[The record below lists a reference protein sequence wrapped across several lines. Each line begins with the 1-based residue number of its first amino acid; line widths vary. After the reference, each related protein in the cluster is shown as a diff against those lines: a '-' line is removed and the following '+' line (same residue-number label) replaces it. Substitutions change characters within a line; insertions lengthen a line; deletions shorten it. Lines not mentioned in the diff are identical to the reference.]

1 MLRVAHANLSI
12 NNNKRKTM
20 KQTLPTLGSVVS
32 LTVVPVFSSG
42 LMAAEGG
49 FIEDTSATLQAR
61 NYYFS
66 RDFSDIV
73 GANKQSKAEEWA
85 QGFILNVKSGYTQ
98 GTVGVGV
105 DVIGLLGL
113 KLDSSPD
120 RVNTGLLP
128 VQSDGRAADDYSRLA
143 GALKLRY
150 SRTELKVGEL
160 QPNLP
165 VLAFSDIRLLP
176 PSYQGASISSS
187 EINGLTLQ
195 AGHLSSTSLRNES
208 GEQKMQ
214 AMLGHVPQRQV
225 SSDGFNFAGADYAFN
240 DKRTSVSV
248 WYGQLEDIYNQRF
261 LGLKHSEP
269 LGDWTLGANLGY
281 YDSREDGKKL
291 LGTIDNRAF
300 FSLLSAKR
308 GGHTFYVGYQGM
320 YGDSAFPR
328 VFANIAPLGNEVPT
342 YEFAYTDERSWQA
355 RYDYDFAA
363 FGVPG
368 LTSTVR
374 YITGNNVDTGK
385 GFEGKDRERD
395 IDLGYVLQSG
405 TLKGLGIRVRNA
417 MARSNY
423 RSDIDENRLILSYT
437 WTLL

>member
-1 MLRVAHANLSI
+1 
-12 NNNKRKTM
+12 M
-20 KQTLPTLGSVVS
+20 KQILPTTGSALSLAVVS
-32 LTVVPVFSSG
+32 SLSTG
-42 LMAAEGG
+42 AMAAEKG
-49 FIEDTSATLQAR
+49 FIEDTTATLQAR

-66 RDFSDIV
+66 RDYSDIV
-73 GANKQSKAEEWA
+73 GANQQSKAEEWA

-98 GTVGVGV
+98 GTVGFGV

-113 KLDSSPD
+113 KLDSAPD
-120 RVNTGLLP
+120 RTNTGLLP
-128 VQSDGRAADDYSRLA
+128 VQGDGRAADNYSRLE
-143 GALKLRY
+143 GALKMRY
-150 SRTELKVGEL
+150 SKTELKVGEL

-165 VLAFSDIRLLP
+165 VLVFSDIRLLP
-176 PSYQGASISSS
+176 PSYQGASITSN

-195 AGHLSSTSLRNES
+195 GGHLSSTSLRNEA
-208 GEQKMQ
+208 GDEKMQ

-225 SSDGFNFAGADYAFN
+225 SSDGFNFAGADYVFN
-240 DKRTSVSV
+240 DKRSSISA

-269 LGDWTLGANLGY
+269 VGDWILGANLGY
-281 YDSREDGKKL
+281 YDSREDGNKL
-291 LGTIDNRAF
+291 LGNIDNQAF

-320 YGDSAFPR
+320 FGDSAFPR
-328 VFANIAPLGNEVPT
+328 VFANISPLGNEVPT
-342 YEFAYTDERSWQA
+342 YEFAFTDERSWQV

-363 FGVPG
+363 LGVPG

-374 YITGNNVDTGK
+374 YISGNNVDTGK
-385 GFEGKDRERD
+385 GYEGKDRERD
-395 IDLGYVLQSG
+395 LDIGYVLQSG
-405 TLKGLGIRVRNA
+405 SLKGLGIRVRNA

>member
-1 MLRVAHANLSI
+1 MKLNFPTTGSALS
-12 NNNKRKTM
+12 
-20 KQTLPTLGSVVS
+20 LAVVS
-32 LTVVPVFSSG
+32 GFSSDA
-42 LMAAEGG
+42 MAADSG
-49 FIEDTSATLQAR
+49 FIEDTTATLQAR

-66 RDFSDIV
+66 RDYSDIV
-73 GANKQSKAEEWA
+73 GSNPQSKAEEWA

-98 GTVGVGV
+98 GSVGFGV

-113 KLDSSPD
+113 KLDSAPD
-120 RVNTGLLP
+120 RTNTGLLP
-128 VQSDGRAADDYSRLA
+128 VQDDGRAANNYSRLE
-143 GALKLRY
+143 GALKMRY
-150 SRTELKVGEL
+150 SKTELKVGEL

-165 VLAFSDIRLLP
+165 VLVFSDIRLLP
-176 PSYQGASISSS
+176 PSYQGASITSS

-195 AGHLSSTSLRNES
+195 GGHLNSTSLRNEA
-208 GEQKMQ
+208 GDEKMQ

-240 DKRTSVSV
+240 DKRTSVSA

-269 LGDWTLGANLGY
+269 LGDWVLGANLGY
-281 YDSREDGKKL
+281 FNSREDGKKL
-291 LGTIDNRAF
+291 LGNIHNQAF

-308 GGHTFYVGYQGM
+308 GGHTFYLGYQGM
-320 YGDSAFPR
+320 FGDSAFPR
-328 VFANIAPLGNEVPT
+328 VFANISPLGNEVPT

-363 FGVPG
+363 LGVPG
-368 LTSTVR
+368 LTSTLR
-374 YITGNNVDTGK
+374 YISGNNVDTGK
-385 GFEGKDRERD
+385 GYEGKDRERD
-395 IDLGYVLQSG
+395 LDIGYVLQSG
-405 TLKGLGIRVRNA
+405 SLKGLGIRVRNA

>member
-1 MLRVAHANLSI
+1 
-12 NNNKRKTM
+12 M
-20 KQTLPTLGSVVS
+20 KQMFPTSSSVVS
-32 LTVVPVFSSG
+32 LAVVSGFSAG
-42 LMAAEGG
+42 AMAAEKG

-73 GANKQSKAEEWA
+73 GANQQSKAEEWA

-98 GTVGVGV
+98 GVVGFGL
-105 DVIGLLGL
+105 DLIGGLGL

-128 VQSDGRAADDYSRLA
+128 VQDDGRAANDYSRLE
-143 GALKLRY
+143 GALKVRL
-150 SRTELKVGEL
+150 SKTELRVGEL

-176 PSYQGASISSS
+176 PSYQGASIVSN

-195 AGHLSSTSLRNES
+195 GGHLRTTSLRNEA
-208 GEQKMQ
+208 GDEKMQ

-240 DKRTSVSV
+240 EKRSSVSA

-261 LGLKHSEP
+261 LGLKHSQPVGE
-269 LGDWTLGANLGY
+269 WTLGANLGY

-291 LGTIDNRAF
+291 LGNIDNQAF

-308 GGHTFYVGYQGM
+308 GGHTFYLGYQGM
-320 YGDSAFPR
+320 FGDSAFPR
-328 VFANIAPLGNEVPT
+328 VFANITPLGNEVPT

-363 FGVPG
+363 LGVPG

-374 YITGNNVDTGK
+374 YITGNNVDTGQ
-385 GFEGKDRERD
+385 GYEGKDRERD
-395 IDLGYVLQSG
+395 LDIGYVLQSG
-405 TLKGLGIRVRNA
+405 SLKGLGIRVRNA

>member
-1 MLRVAHANLSI
+1 
-12 NNNKRKTM
+12 M
-20 KQTLPTLGSVVS
+20 KQTLATTASLLS
-32 LTVVPVFSSG
+32 LTLASGFSDRA
-42 LMAAEGG
+42 LAADNSLVK
-49 FIEDTSATLQAR
+49 DTTATLQAR

-73 GANKQSKAEEWA
+73 GANQQSKAEEWA
-85 QGFILNVKSGYTQ
+85 QGFIFNLKSGYTP
-98 GTVGVGV
+98 GTLGVGV

-128 VQSDGRAADDYSRLA
+128 VQDDGRAANDYSRLGA
-143 GALKLRY
+143 ALKVRY
-150 SRTELKVGEL
+150 SKTELKVGEL

-187 EINGLTLQ
+187 ELNGLTVQ
-195 AGHLSSTSLRNES
+195 GGHLNSTSLRNES
-208 GEQKMQ
+208 GDEKMQ

-240 DKRTSVSV
+240 DKRSSLSA

-281 YDSREDGKKL
+281 YDSKQDGKQL
-291 LGTIDNRAF
+291 LGNIDNQAF

-308 GGHTFYVGYQGM
+308 GGHTFYLGYQGM
-320 YGDSAFPR
+320 FGDSAFPR
-328 VFANIAPLGNEVPT
+328 VFANISPLGNEVPT
-342 YEFAYTDERSWQA
+342 YEFAYTDERSWQV

-363 FGVPG
+363 LGVPG

-385 GFEGKDRERD
+385 GYEGKDRERD
-395 IDLGYVLQSG
+395 LDLGYVLQSG
-405 TLKGLGIRVRNA
+405 SLKGLGIRVRNA

>member
-1 MLRVAHANLSI
+1 
-12 NNNKRKTM
+12 M
-20 KQTLPTLGSVVS
+20 KQILPTTGSVLSLAVVS
-32 LTVVPVFSSG
+32 GFSSG

-73 GANKQSKAEEWA
+73 GASKQSKAEEWA

-150 SRTELKVGEL
+150 SKTELKVGEL

-214 AMLGHVPQRQV
+214 AMLGHVPQRQI

-240 DKRTSVSV
+240 DKRTSVSA

-291 LGTIDNRAF
+291 LGSIDNRAF

-328 VFANIAPLGNEVPT
+328 VFANISPLGNEVPT

-363 FGVPG
+363 LGVPG

-395 IDLGYVLQSG
+395 LDLDLGYVLQSG

-417 MARSNY
+417 VARSNY

>member
-1 MLRVAHANLSI
+1 
-12 NNNKRKTM
+12 M
-20 KQTLPTLGSVVS
+20 KQTFQSTPCVLSLAIGLGCSTSV
-32 LTVVPVFSSG
+32 L
-42 LMAAEGG
+42 AADSG
-49 FIEDTSATLQAR
+49 FIEDTTATLQAR

-73 GANKQSKAEEWA
+73 GSNQQSKAEEWA

-98 GTVGVGV
+98 GTVGFGL

-128 VQSDGRAADDYSRLA
+128 VQDDGRAADDYSRLA
-143 GALKLRY
+143 GALKVRF
-150 SRTELKVGEL
+150 SKTELRIGEL

-176 PSYQGASISSS
+176 PSYQGASVTSG

-195 AGHLSSTSLRNES
+195 GGHLKSTSLRNEA
-208 GEQKMQ
+208 GDDKMQ

-225 SSDGFNFAGADYAFN
+225 SSDGFNFAGADYVFN
-240 DKRTSVSV
+240 DKRTSASA
-248 WYGQLEDIYNQRF
+248 WFGQLEDIYHQRF

-269 LGDWTLGANLGY
+269 MGDWTLGANLGF
-281 YDSREDGKKL
+281 YDSHEDGKKL
-291 LGTIDNRAF
+291 LGNIDNQAF

-320 YGDSAFPR
+320 FGDSAFPR
-328 VFANIAPLGNEVPT
+328 VFANVTPLGNEVPT
-342 YEFAYTDERSWQA
+342 YEFAYTDERSWQV
-355 RYDYDFAA
+355 RHDYDFAA
-363 FGVPG
+363 LGVPG

-374 YITGNNVDTGK
+374 YISGNNVDTGK

-395 IDLGYVLQSG
+395 LDLGYVIQSG
-405 TLKGLGIRVRNA
+405 TLKGLGMRVRNV